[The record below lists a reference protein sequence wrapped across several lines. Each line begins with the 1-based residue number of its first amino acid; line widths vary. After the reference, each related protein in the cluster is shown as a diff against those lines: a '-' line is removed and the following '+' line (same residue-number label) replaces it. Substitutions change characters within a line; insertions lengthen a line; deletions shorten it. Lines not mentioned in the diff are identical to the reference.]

1 MVGASILSGY
11 TRLFK
16 AINKICLEI
25 LMGACLGRLLLILMT
40 VFVMLIGLS
49 MIIVFGGVSLVSGI
63 IF

>member
-25 LMGACLGRLLLILMT
+25 LMGSCLGRLLLILTT
-40 VFVMLIGLS
+40 VFMMLIGLS
-49 MIIVFGGVSLVSGI
+49 MLIVFGGASLVNGI